1 MDGLDAVDDRL
12 LDYLCFFMVVVVM
25 LVFVLGGLVVGF
37 RVEMACGGVRRCIKR
52 RSTRRSCVAVDFAR
66 IDGFAALW
74 ACVKD
79 VVLGN
84 ALHL

>member
-52 RSTRRSCVAVDFAR
+52 RSTRRSCVAVGFAHV
-66 IDGFAALW
+66 DGFAALG
-74 ACVKD
+74 AGVED
-79 VVLGN
+79 VVLRHT
-84 ALHL
+84 LHL